1 MKKKLLFV
9 IPSLDA
15 GGAEKSLVNLLN
27 TLDFSKVEVD
37 LFMFKHNGLFLNL
50 VPKEVSIISLN
61 KEYQLFSKNLGA
73 SIVALF
79 LSFKIILLINRILFA
94 INNKTYKNNAIAEQQ
109 GWKYLKK
116 SFTKLPKKYDTSIG
130 FLEKSSIYFSIDLVN
145 ATNKIGFIH
154 NDYNKLGLNKSFDQ
168 NYFQKLHKIVTVSQE
183 CAHILKQEFSNQAN
197 KVVVM
202 HNIVSGKLIHKM
214 AQEPIDFKE
223 NNTIISVGRL
233 HPQKGFD
240 LAIESAKILR
250 DKEINF
256 CWYVIGEGQERQ
268 MLEQLIANYDLQNYF
283 KFLGLK
289 QNPYPYIRQATVY
302 AQTSRYEGKS
312 IAIDEAMILHKP
324 IVVTNFSTAKDQI
337 IDSYNGLIA
346 EMNPESIANAV
357 LKYFEDKNV
366 TQKICSN
373 LQQNNYTTEHEIE
386 IFYKLIND

>member
-37 LFMFKHNGLFLNL
+37 LFLFKHNGLFLNL
-50 VPKEVSIISLN
+50 VPKEVSILPLN

-73 SIVALF
+73 SIIALF
-79 LSFKIILLINRILFA
+79 LSFKIVLLINRILFA
-94 INNKTYKNNAIAEQQ
+94 INNKIYKNNAIAEQQ

-116 SFTKLPKKYDTSIG
+116 SFTKLPKKYDTAIG

-154 NDYNKLGLNKSFDQ
+154 NDYNKLGLNKKFDQ

-183 CAHILKQEFSNQAN
+183 CAVILQQEFSNQAS

-268 MLEQLIANYDLQNYF
+268 KLEQLIANYELQNHF

-337 IDSYNGLIA
+337 IDNYNGLIA
-346 EMNPESIANAV
+346 EMNPESIAVAICK
-357 LKYFEDKNV
+357 LLLDKE
-366 TQKICSN
+366 
-373 LQQNNYTTEHEIE
+373 LAE
-386 IFYKLIND
+386 KLIFNLKNENLETTLEINKLYAIL

>member
-1 MKKKLLFV
+1 MGNLPKYLNFRKR
-9 IPSLDA
+9 
-15 GGAEKSLVNLLN
+15 GRGLVNV
-27 TLDFSKVEVD
+27 KQ
-37 LFMFKHNGLFLNL
+37 HGLILNL
-50 VPKEVSIISLN
+50 VPKEGSIISLN

-202 HNIVSGKLIHKM
+202 HNIVSVSYTHLDVYKRQVWKRNKESQQAALKLVQHILDTTTMTICFTPHVIIPNNDDYKVL
-214 AQEPIDFKE
+214 EEFYNHFKHTNRVILLP
-223 NNTIISVGRL
+223 NNL
-233 HPQKGFD
+233 NAC
-240 LAIESAKILR
+240 LL
-250 DKEINF
+250 
-256 CWYVIGEGQERQ
+256 Y
-268 MLEQLIANYDLQNYF
+268 
-283 KFLGLK
+283 
-289 QNPYPYIRQATVY
+289 
-302 AQTSRYEGKS
+302 TSRCE
-312 IAIDEAMILHKP
+312 
-324 IVVTNFSTAKDQI
+324 
-337 IDSYNGLIA
+337 
-346 EMNPESIANAV
+346 
-357 LKYFEDKNV
+357 
-366 TQKICSN
+366 
-373 LQQNNYTTEHEIE
+373 
-386 IFYKLIND
+386 